1 MKIHEV
7 NKFIRDTKVTLI
19 SEYYDGQVADTIIE
33 INGEYFITISGDDIQ
48 GFMADLEKL
57 LSYKI

>member
-7 NKFIRDTKVTLI
+7 DKFIRDTKVTLI
-19 SEYYDGQVADTIIE
+19 SEYYDGQVADTTIE

-48 GFMADLEKL
+48 SFMADLEKL